1 MANTAPPRPALL
13 TLANALTFSRLVL
26 LPLVIAGV
34 ATRHGF
40 LAAGAMLAIW
50 ITDLLDG
57 RLARRMGQ
65 ASAFGKSLDSTIDF
79 VLIYSLFIAFYA
91 AGRLATWQFAFL
103 YLSML
108 AILLLQF
115 AQAATGGELAATSL
129 GKVTGSLQY
138 LYLLFLVAREVL
150 PGGRA
155 MAIANLSLFGALAAA
170 IVLNAAECAVRV
182 RRIVRAA
189 GAGTAGD

>member
-1 MANTAPPRPALL
+1 MPDTSPPRPALL
-13 TLANALTFSRLVL
+13 TAANALTFSRLVL

-34 ATRHGF
+34 TTRHGF
-40 LAAGAMLAIW
+40 LAAGAMLAMW

-65 ASAFGKSLDSTIDF
+65 ASPFGKVLDSAVDF
-79 VLIYSLFIAFYA
+79 VLIYSLFITFYA

-108 AILLLQF
+108 AIFSLQL
-115 AQAATGGELAATSL
+115 AQLATGGELAATAL

-150 PGGRA
+150 PASRA
-155 MAIANLSLFGALAAA
+155 VSIINLVLFLPLAAA
-170 IVLNAAECAVRV
+170 IVLTSVECALLV
-182 RRIVRAA
+182 RRAVSPAA
-189 GAGTAGD
+189 GAADD

>member
-1 MANTAPPRPALL
+1 MANTGSPRPPLL
-13 TLANALTFSRLVL
+13 TLANALTCSRLLL

-34 ATRHGF
+34 ATRHGV
-40 LAAGAMLAIW
+40 LASGAMLVMW

-65 ASAFGKSLDSTIDF
+65 ASAFGKSLDSTVDF

-150 PGGRA
+150 PASRA
-155 MAIANLSLFGALAAA
+155 LAVANLSLFAALAAA
-170 IVLNAAECAVRV
+170 IVLNAGECALRV

-189 GAGTAGD
+189 GAEAAHD